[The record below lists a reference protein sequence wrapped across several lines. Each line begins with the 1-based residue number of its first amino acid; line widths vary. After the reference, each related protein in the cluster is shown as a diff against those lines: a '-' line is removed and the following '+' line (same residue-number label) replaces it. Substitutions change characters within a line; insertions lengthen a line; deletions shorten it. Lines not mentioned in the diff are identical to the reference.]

1 MNTLEI
7 VLLSLLAGLAVALII
22 AAAVYLAWMLHSTRK
37 FLSTVQTAAAA
48 ATQEISLLRSHIDSI
63 LNVHRQEMSAMIARI
78 NGDKLVEASHVIVR
92 SAQRI
97 ETACVAFG
105 QLAASMLAE
114 SNTES
119 IDSSVLQRVRN
130 SGSGSGPGIPG
141 SRLGPESY
149 APNPTGERFVSQS
162 RTAAQDSGEL
172 LGEGS
177 EDIEGQ

>member
-1 MNTLEI
+1 
-7 VLLSLLAGLAVALII
+7 
-22 AAAVYLAWMLHSTRK
+22 
-37 FLSTVQTAAAA
+37 
-48 ATQEISLLRSHIDSI
+48 
-63 LNVHRQEMSAMIARI
+63 MIARI

-114 SNTES
+114 SGSEPEPDADTIAS
-119 IDSSVLQRVRN
+119 TVLQRVRN
-130 SGSGSGPGIPG
+130 SRSGLGSG
-141 SRLGPESY
+141 LGPESY

-172 LGEGS
+172 LDEGGEGG
-177 EDIEGQ
+177 EGQ

>member
-22 AAAVYLAWMLHSTRK
+22 AAAVYLAWMLHNTRK
-37 FLSTVQTAAAA
+37 FLSTVQASTVSAA
-48 ATQEISLLRSHIDSI
+48 QEISLLRSHIDSI

-105 QLAASMLAE
+105 QLAASMLSEGIGTSISDAE
-114 SNTES
+114 SIPE
-119 IDSSVLQRVRN
+119 LQRVRN
-130 SGSGSGPGIPG
+130 SRSG
-141 SRLGPESY
+141 LGPESY
-149 APNPTGERFVSQS
+149 APNPSGERYISQS

-172 LGEGS
+172 LGESG